1 MKVSD
6 FFVGRLH
13 DWGVRRIYG
22 YLVTGING
30 VLGAWQ
36 RAGSIEFFQVR
47 HEETASVMAVALAKC
62 RRNRSLSAHRWS
74 GSDPHEHRPVR
85 RQT

>member
-1 MKVSD
+1 M
-6 FFVGRLH
+6 
-13 DWGVRRIYG
+13 RRICG

-47 HEETASVMAVALAKC
+47 HEEMASLMAVALAKSPAKSEFVC
-62 RRNRSLSAHRWS
+62 PPVVR
-74 GSDPHEHRPVR
+74 ERP
-85 RQT
+85 T

>member
-22 YLVTGING
+22 YPGDGING
-30 VLGAWQ
+30 VLGALQ
-36 RAGSIEFFQVR
+36 RAGSIEFIQVAMKKWR
-47 HEETASVMAVALAKC
+47 LSWRWPTPNSPAKSEFVYPPVV
-62 RRNRSLSAHRWS
+62 R
-74 GSDPHEHRPVR
+74 ERP
-85 RQT
+85 T